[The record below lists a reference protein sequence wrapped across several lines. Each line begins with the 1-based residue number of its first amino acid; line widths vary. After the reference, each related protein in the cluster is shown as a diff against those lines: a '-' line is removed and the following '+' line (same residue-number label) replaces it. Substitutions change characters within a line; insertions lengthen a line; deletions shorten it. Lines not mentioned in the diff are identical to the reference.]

1 SSVAASLDEVFT
13 EILDMEWELSIA
25 RAIDEDVDVVLSQ
38 TISGCD
44 QNLWHLSGNQDDPE
58 VKHAGDVH
66 DEMEHKHE
74 DKVEPSYLQVY
85 KHKDGSYQ
93 DEQMSSTMQE
103 KLAQQHDKSQNS
115 QGSVAW
121 E

>member
-1 SSVAASLDEVFT
+1 
-13 EILDMEWELSIA
+13 MEWELSIA
-25 RAIDEDVDVVLSQ
+25 RAVDEDVDVVLSQ

-58 VKHAGDVH
+58 VKHAGDVR

-93 DEQMSSTMQE
+93 DEQMSVGFVLSI
-103 KLAQQHDKSQNS
+103 
-115 QGSVAW
+115 
-121 E
+121 